1 MSGLERRLERVA
13 EAISG
18 RNSGCTCDGQGSVRV
33 VRFVGPDDLAQEPEA
48 ARAPVRSC
56 PQHPTRI
63 IRFERF
69 DRARGAWVEAGGM
82 LPDTNVGA
90 EHE

>member
-1 MSGLERRLERVA
+1 MFSIERRLERVA

-18 RNSGCTCDGQGSVRV
+18 RNAECTCDGQGSRRV
-33 VRFVGPDDLAQEPEA
+33 VRFVGADDPAQEPDA
-48 ARAPVRSC
+48 AGARGRWC

-69 DRARGAWVEAGGM
+69 DRVKGEYVECDPKDGRS
-82 LPDTNVGA
+82 
-90 EHE
+90 

>member
-1 MSGLERRLERVA
+1 LIHSIERRLERVA

-33 VRFVGPDDLAQEPEA
+33 VRFVGLGDPLEEPGEPGEW
-48 ARAPVRSC
+48 RPRC
-56 PQHPTRI
+56 PIHRLR

-69 DRARGAWVEAGGM
+69 DRPRGAYVEFDPKKERG
-82 LPDTNVGA
+82 
-90 EHE
+90 

>member
-1 MSGLERRLERVA
+1 MSSIERRLERVA

-33 VRFVGPDDLAQEPEA
+33 VRFVGPDDPAQEPEA

-69 DRARGAWVEAGGM
+69 ERARGEYVECDPK
-82 LPDTNVGA
+82 LPPPNVGIVR
-90 EHE
+90 